1 MLKSAV
7 EFAQELAGDVKG
19 FRMWCEIDKSFARK
33 RGLDVIAE
41 LEARVEELRDAW
53 PELVRIE
60 GENLGLTM

>member
-1 MLKSAV
+1 
-7 EFAQELAGDVKG
+7 
-19 FRMWCEIDKSFARK
+19 
-33 RGLDVIAE
+33 LDVIAE